1 LGRGLSNL
9 HKINIFIFAQNQKI
23 MNEIMR
29 QIIPI
34 LDKIAFLAF
43 VVATMFGT
51 GLKLTVQQIWQ
62 PLRNIRLVVLSLF
75 TNFVLVPLFVYLL
88 LQVIPVNEPVKD
100 GLIIMA
106 LASGPPALPKLAQI
120 VKGNL
125 AFSTGLMMMLM
136 LGTVFYMPMVLPL
149 VLEGVEVNSWDIAKP
164 LIVMM
169 IIPLVIG
176 LLIKAKYE
184 DIALNL
190 QTITFKI
197 SNFGLLLGLGVRLIV
212 HFNEIIILLKTGVIF
227 ICAIFIIFSFT
238 VGYLLGGPGI
248 DTQRVLGVGTAQRN
262 FAAALLIGTSNFDD
276 PNVISVIM
284 VTSLL
289 MMVSVLILGKKL
301 PELDQGQGVD
311 LELEKVEVS

>member
-1 LGRGLSNL
+1 MNYPY
-9 HKINIFIFAQNQKI
+9 FARNKKF
-23 MNEIMR
+23 MNE
-29 QIIPI
+29 IIPI

-62 PLRNIRLVVLSLF
+62 PLRNIRLVVLSLL

-136 LGTVFYMPMVLPL
+136 FGTVFYMPIVLPS
-149 VLEGVEVNSWDIAKP
+149 VLQGVEVNSWDIAKP
-164 LIVMM
+164 LILMM
-169 IIPLVIG
+169 LTPLGIG

-190 QTITFKI
+190 QTLTFKI

-212 HFNEIIILLKTGVIF
+212 HFGEIIVLLKTGVIF
-227 ICAIFIIFSFT
+227 VCAIFIIFSFT

-289 MMVSVLILGKKL
+289 MMVSVLIVGKNIRDDNLNVKN
-301 PELDQGQGVD
+301 
-311 LELEKVEVS
+311 VENPLVKS

>member
-1 LGRGLSNL
+1 
-9 HKINIFIFAQNQKI
+9 
-23 MNEIMR
+23 MNE
-29 QIIPI
+29 IIPI

-51 GLKLTVQQIWQ
+51 GLKLTLQQIWQ
-62 PLRNIRLVVLSLF
+62 PLRNIRLVFLSLL

-136 LGTVFYMPMVLPL
+136 FGTVFYMPIVLPL
-149 VLEGVEVNSWDIAKP
+149 VLQGVEVNSWDIAKP
-164 LIVMM
+164 LILMM
-169 IIPLVIG
+169 ITPLGIG
-176 LLIKAKYE
+176 LLIKATYQ

-212 HFNEIIILLKTGVIF
+212 HFNEILVLLKTGVIF
-227 ICAIFIIFSFT
+227 VCAIFIIFSFT

-289 MMVSVLILGKKL
+289 MMVAVLILGKKL
-301 PELDQGQGVD
+301 PELDQEQGAGVEIKQ
-311 LELEKVEVS
+311 LEL

>member
-1 LGRGLSNL
+1 
-9 HKINIFIFAQNQKI
+9 
-23 MNEIMR
+23 MNEVIPLV
-29 QIIPI
+29 IPI

-51 GLKLTVQQIWQ
+51 GLRLTVQQIWQ
-62 PLRNIRLVVLSLF
+62 PLRNVRLVVLSLL
-75 TNFVLVPLFVYLL
+75 TNFVLVPVFIYLL

-136 LGTVFYMPMVLPL
+136 FGTVFYMPIVLPL
-149 VLEGVEVNSWDIAKP
+149 VLQGVQVNSWDIAKP
-164 LIVMM
+164 LILMM
-169 IIPLVIG
+169 ITPLGIG
-176 LLIKAKYE
+176 LFIKSKSE
-184 DIALNL
+184 NIALSL
-190 QTITFKI
+190 QAITAKL
-197 SNFGLLLGLGVRLIV
+197 SSFGLLLGLAVRLIV
-212 HFNEIIILLKTGVIF
+212 HFSEIIVLLTNGVIF
-227 ICAIFIIFSFT
+227 ICAIFILFSFT

-248 DTQRVLGVGTAQRN
+248 DTQRILGVGTAQRN

-289 MMVSVLILGKKL
+289 MMVFVLILGKNL
-301 PELDQGQGVD
+301 PELNQEQSA
-311 LELEKVEVS
+311 EIEKLEVS

>member
-1 LGRGLSNL
+1 
-9 HKINIFIFAQNQKI
+9 
-23 MNEIMR
+23 MNE
-29 QIIPI
+29 IIPI

-62 PLRNIRLVVLSLF
+62 PLRNIRLVVLSLVA
-75 TNFVLVPLFVYLL
+75 NFVLVPLFVYLL
-88 LQVIPVNEPVKD
+88 LQVIPVNESVKD
-100 GLIIMA
+100 GFIIMA

-120 VKGNL
+120 VKGDL

-136 LGTVFYMPMVLPL
+136 FGTVFYMPIVLPL
-149 VLEGVEVNSWDIAKP
+149 VLQGVEVNSWDIAKP
-164 LIVMM
+164 LILMM
-169 IIPLVIG
+169 LTPLGIG
-176 LLIKAKYE
+176 LLIKKAKSE
-184 DIALNL
+184 SIAVNL
-190 QTITFKI
+190 QTITVKI

-212 HFNEIIILLKTGVIF
+212 HCNEILVLLKTGVIF

-262 FAAALLIGTSNFDD
+262 FAAALLIGTSNFDN

-289 MMVSVLILGKKL
+289 MMVSVLILGKNL
-301 PELDQGQGVD
+301 PELDQEEGMGAEIKQ
-311 LELEKVEVS
+311 LEV

>member
-1 LGRGLSNL
+1 
-9 HKINIFIFAQNQKI
+9 
-23 MNEIMR
+23 MNE
-29 QIIPI
+29 IIPI

-62 PLRNIRLVVLSLF
+62 PLRNIRLVVLSLL

-136 LGTVFYMPMVLPL
+136 FGTVFYMPILLPSVLQ
-149 VLEGVEVNSWDIAKP
+149 GVEVNSWDIAKP
-164 LIVMM
+164 LILMM
-169 IIPLVIG
+169 LTPLGIG

-190 QTITFKI
+190 QTLTFKI

-212 HFNEIIILLKTGVIF
+212 HFGEIIVLLKTGVIF
-227 ICAIFIIFSFT
+227 VCAIFIIFSFT

-289 MMVSVLILGKKL
+289 MMVSVLILGKNIRDDNLNVKN
-301 PELDQGQGVD
+301 
-311 LELEKVEVS
+311 VENPLVKS

>member
-1 LGRGLSNL
+1 
-9 HKINIFIFAQNQKI
+9 
-23 MNEIMR
+23 MNE
-29 QIIPI
+29 IIPI

-75 TNFVLVPLFVYLL
+75 ANFVLVPLFVYLL
-88 LQVIPVNEPVKD
+88 LQVIPVNESVKD
-100 GLIIMA
+100 GFIIMA

-120 VKGNL
+120 VKGDL

-136 LGTVFYMPMVLPL
+136 FGTVFYMPIVLPL
-149 VLEGVEVNSWDIAKP
+149 VLQGVEVNSWDIAKP
-164 LIVMM
+164 LILMM
-169 IIPLVIG
+169 LTPLGIG
-176 LLIKAKYE
+176 LLIKKAKSE
-184 DIALNL
+184 SIAVNL
-190 QTITFKI
+190 QTITVKI

-212 HFNEIIILLKTGVIF
+212 HCNEILVLLKTGVIF

-262 FAAALLIGTSNFDD
+262 FAAALLIGTSNFDN

-289 MMVSVLILGKKL
+289 MMVSVLILGKNL
-301 PELDQGQGVD
+301 PELDQEEGMGAEIKQ
-311 LELEKVEVS
+311 LEV

>member
-1 LGRGLSNL
+1 LLLGD
-9 HKINIFIFAQNQKI
+9 FARNKKF
-23 MNEIMR
+23 MNEI
-29 QIIPI
+29 IPLIVPI

-62 PLRNIRLVVLSLF
+62 PLRDIRLVVLSLL

-136 LGTVFYMPMVLPL
+136 FGTVFYMPLVLPL
-149 VLEGVEVNSWDIAKP
+149 ILQGVEVNSWDIAKP
-164 LIVMM
+164 LILMM
-169 IIPLVIG
+169 LTPLAIG
-176 LLIKAKYE
+176 LLIKNKSE
-184 DIALNL
+184 EIALAL

-212 HFNEIIILLKTGVIF
+212 HFGEIIVLLKTGVIF
-227 ICAIFIIFSFT
+227 VCAIFIIFSFT

-289 MMVSVLILGKKL
+289 MMVSVLIFGKNL
-301 PELDQGQGVD
+301 PELDQEEGMGAEIKQ
-311 LELEKVEVS
+311 LKV

>member
-1 LGRGLSNL
+1 
-9 HKINIFIFAQNQKI
+9 
-23 MNEIMR
+23 MNE
-29 QIIPI
+29 IIPI

-75 TNFVLVPLFVYLL
+75 ANFVLVPLFVYLL

-100 GLIIMA
+100 GFIIMA

-120 VKGNL
+120 VKGDL

-136 LGTVFYMPMVLPL
+136 FGTVFYMPIVLPL
-149 VLEGVEVNSWDIAKP
+149 VLQGVEVNSWDIAKP
-164 LIVMM
+164 LILMM
-169 IIPLVIG
+169 LIPLGIG
-176 LLIKAKYE
+176 LLIKAKSE
-184 DIALNL
+184 NIAVNL

-212 HFNEIIILLKTGVIF
+212 HFNEILVLLKTGVIF

-262 FAAALLIGTSNFDD
+262 FAAALLIGTSNFDN

-289 MMVSVLILGKKL
+289 MMVSVLILGKNL
-301 PELDQGQGVD
+301 PELDQEQGTGAEIKQ
-311 LELEKVEVS
+311 LEV

>member
-1 LGRGLSNL
+1 
-9 HKINIFIFAQNQKI
+9 
-23 MNEIMR
+23 MNE
-29 QIIPI
+29 IIPI

-62 PLRNIRLVVLSLF
+62 PLRNIRLVVLSLVA
-75 TNFVLVPLFVYLL
+75 NFVLVPLFVYLL
-88 LQVIPVNEPVKD
+88 LQVIPVNESVKD
-100 GLIIMA
+100 GFIIMA

-120 VKGNL
+120 VKGDL

-136 LGTVFYMPMVLPL
+136 FGTVFYMPIVLPL
-149 VLEGVEVNSWDIAKP
+149 VLQGVEVNSWDIAKP
-164 LIVMM
+164 LILMM
-169 IIPLVIG
+169 LTPLGIG
-176 LLIKAKYE
+176 LLIKKAKSE
-184 DIALNL
+184 SIAVNL
-190 QTITFKI
+190 QTITVKI

-212 HFNEIIILLKTGVIF
+212 HCNEILVLLKTGVIF

-238 VGYLLGGPGI
+238 VGYLLCGPGI

-262 FAAALLIGTSNFDD
+262 FAAALLIGTSNFDN

-289 MMVSVLILGKKL
+289 MMVSVLILGKNL
-301 PELDQGQGVD
+301 PELDQEEGMGAEIKQ
-311 LELEKVEVS
+311 LEV

>member
-1 LGRGLSNL
+1 
-9 HKINIFIFAQNQKI
+9 
-23 MNEIMR
+23 MNEI
-29 QIIPI
+29 IPLLVPI

-75 TNFVLVPLFVYLL
+75 ANFVLVPLFVYLL
-88 LQVIPVNEPVKD
+88 LQAIPVNEPVKD

-136 LGTVFYMPMVLPL
+136 FGTVFYMPIVLPL
-149 VLEGVEVNSWDIAKP
+149 VLQGVQVNSWDIAKP
-164 LIVMM
+164 LILMM
-169 IIPLVIG
+169 ITPLGIG
-176 LLIKAKYE
+176 LLIKNKSE
-184 DIALNL
+184 DIALSL
-190 QTITFKI
+190 QTIIFKI

-212 HFNEIIILLKTGVIF
+212 HFNEIIILLTNGVIF
-227 ICAIFIIFSFT
+227 VCAIFIIFSFS

-289 MMVSVLILGKKL
+289 MMVSVLILGKNL
-301 PELDQGQGVD
+301 TELDQEEGMGAEIKQ
-311 LELEKVEVS
+311 LEV

>member
-1 LGRGLSNL
+1 
-9 HKINIFIFAQNQKI
+9 
-23 MNEIMR
+23 MNE
-29 QIIPI
+29 IIPI

-62 PLRNIRLVVLSLF
+62 PLRNIRLVVLSLL

-136 LGTVFYMPMVLPL
+136 FGTVFYMPIVLPS
-149 VLEGVEVNSWDIAKP
+149 VLQGVEVNSWDIAKP
-164 LIVMM
+164 LILMM
-169 IIPLVIG
+169 LTPLGIG

-190 QTITFKI
+190 QTLTFKI

-212 HFNEIIILLKTGVIF
+212 HFGEIIVLLKTGVIF
-227 ICAIFIIFSFT
+227 VCAIFIIFSFT

-289 MMVSVLILGKKL
+289 MMVSVLILGKNIRDDNLNVKN
-301 PELDQGQGVD
+301 
-311 LELEKVEVS
+311 VENPLVKS

>member
-1 LGRGLSNL
+1 
-9 HKINIFIFAQNQKI
+9 
-23 MNEIMR
+23 MNE
-29 QIIPI
+29 IIPI

-51 GLKLTVQQIWQ
+51 GLKLTLQQIWQ
-62 PLRNIRLVVLSLF
+62 PLRNIRLVFLSLL

-88 LQVIPVNEPVKD
+88 LQVIPINEPVKD
-100 GLIIMA
+100 GFIIMA

-136 LGTVFYMPMVLPL
+136 FGTIFYMPIVLPL
-149 VLEGVEVNSWDIAKP
+149 VLQGVEVNSWDIAKP
-164 LIVMM
+164 LILMM
-169 IIPLVIG
+169 LTPLGIG
-176 LLIKAKYE
+176 LLIKAKYQ

-212 HFNEIIILLKTGVIF
+212 HFNEILVLLKTGVIF

-262 FAAALLIGTSNFDD
+262 FAAALLIGTSNFDN

-289 MMVSVLILGKKL
+289 MMVSVLILCKNL
-301 PELDQGQGVD
+301 TELDQEEGMGAEIKQ
-311 LELEKVEVS
+311 LEV

>member
-1 LGRGLSNL
+1 
-9 HKINIFIFAQNQKI
+9 
-23 MNEIMR
+23 MNE
-29 QIIPI
+29 IIPI

-51 GLKLTVQQIWQ
+51 GLKLTLQQIWQ
-62 PLRNIRLVVLSLF
+62 PLRNMRLVFLSLL

-88 LQVIPVNEPVKD
+88 LLVIPVNEPVKD

-136 LGTVFYMPMVLPL
+136 FGTVFYMPMVLPL
-149 VLEGVEVNSWDIAKP
+149 VLQGVEVSSWDIAKP
-164 LIVMM
+164 LILMM
-169 IIPLVIG
+169 LTPLGIG

-190 QTITFKI
+190 QAITFKI

-212 HFNEIIILLKTGVIF
+212 HFNEIIILLTNGVIF

-289 MMVSVLILGKKL
+289 MMVSVLILGKNL

-311 LELEKVEVS
+311 LEKVEVS

>member
-1 LGRGLSNL
+1 
-9 HKINIFIFAQNQKI
+9 